1 MRQVCCV
8 GGGRGEHIRSNTI
21 MGLDIDEDVVV
32 AICLAETVLYC
43 VRRGGEGGGDRR
55 GAWWKLHVMG
65 LDIDEDVV
73 HAICL
78 TETETVVCFLQ
89 GGGGGGGGMM
99 EATS

>member
-1 MRQVCCV
+1 MCV
-8 GGGRGEHIRSNTI
+8 WGGGEHIRSDTI
-21 MGLDIDEDVVV
+21 MGLDIDEDVVD

-43 VRRGGEGGGDRR
+43 VRGGDRR

-73 HAICL
+73 HAVCL
-78 TETETVVCFLQ
+78 TETVVCCLQ
-89 GGGGGGGGMM
+89 GWVGGGMM